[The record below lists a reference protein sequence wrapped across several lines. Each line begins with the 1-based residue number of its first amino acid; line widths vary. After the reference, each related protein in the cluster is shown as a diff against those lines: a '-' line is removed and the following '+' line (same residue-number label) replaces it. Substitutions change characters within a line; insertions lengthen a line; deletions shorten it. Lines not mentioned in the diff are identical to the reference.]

1 MTGTAAPSA
10 GFFRILLRMVIRPE
24 AEEEFERTWL
34 RVGSAVTDDPGN
46 LAQWLLRGQDE
57 DHVYYIVSDWVDEP
71 SFRRFENSPQHVE
84 HRAHLHPYRVAGSMV
99 TMESVY
105 HLRGAAIG
113 AS

>member
-1 MTGTAAPSA
+1 MTEKDQPA
-10 GFFRILLRMVIRPE
+10 GRFFRILLRMVIRPE
-24 AEEEFERTWL
+24 ARDEFERTWL

-46 LAQWLLRGQDE
+46 LAQWLLRSQDE
-57 DHVYYIVSDWVDEP
+57 DDVYYIVSDWIDEA

-105 HLRGAAIG
+105 HLSNTATG